1 MTFQTITANGSNGF
15 GIITLNRPDRRNAIS
30 ILMRK
35 EILKCLESWQED
47 DSIGCVVITGVGNAF
62 SSGFD
67 LEEFKQVERHDEL
80 LLSSSQYHR
89 NLWNFPKPTIAAI
102 NGYAMGGGF
111 DLACFCDIRIAAL
124 TATFGHPEIKF
135 GAPPLYTP
143 LRLIVGDGIARELCL
158 TGRRID
164 ASEAQRI
171 GLVSSIYES
180 GELSAAAE
188 KLAMTILEA
197 PLDALKFSKK
207 NFAENC
213 ALSFEESFA
222 IEHDK
227 AFRSLILP
235 RFAKS

>member
-1 MTFQTITANGSNGF
+1 MTFQTIIAKVSNGF
-15 GIITLNRPDRRNAIS
+15 GTITLNRPDRRNAIS
-30 ILMRK
+30 IQMRK
-35 EILKCLESWQED
+35 EISECLAAWQGD
-47 DSIGCVVITGVGNAF
+47 DTIGCVVITGVENAF
-62 SSGFD
+62 SAGFD
-67 LEEFKQVERHDEL
+67 LEEFKQVERHEEL
-80 LLSSSQYHR
+80 ISSSSQYHR

-111 DLACFCDIRIAAL
+111 DLACFCDIRIAAS

-143 LRLIVGDGIARELCL
+143 LRWVVGDGLARDLCL

-164 ASEAQRI
+164 AVEALRI
-171 GLVSSIYES
+171 GLVSSVYES
-180 GELSAAAE
+180 GELSVAVG

-207 NFAENC
+207 NFIENC
-213 ALSFEESFA
+213 AFSFEESFD

-227 AFRSLILP
+227 AFLSLLLP
-235 RFAKS
+235 RFTDS